1 MPQTMA
7 KRGAMRVSCTMNRK
21 AAQLPMPRA
30 AISVPIALSG

>member
-7 KRGAMRVSCTMNRK
+7 KRGAMRVSWTMNRN

-30 AISVPIALSG
+30 AISMAMALSG